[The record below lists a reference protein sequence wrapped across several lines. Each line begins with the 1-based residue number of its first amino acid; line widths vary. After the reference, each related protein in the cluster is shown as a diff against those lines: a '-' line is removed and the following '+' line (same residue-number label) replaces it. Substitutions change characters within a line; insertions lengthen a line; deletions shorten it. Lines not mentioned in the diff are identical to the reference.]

1 MPDVK
6 EFYNLDFNDLKEQFK
21 EFISD
26 QTEFQDY
33 NFEGSALSQLL
44 DIITFGI
51 QYQQMYLN
59 MATNEL
65 FLDTAQIDTNVFKL
79 ANTLNYIPKRKSA
92 AYIWTGIQ
100 RNNDIINGEEW
111 FGAGDIVQPDPPDD
125 WNLATGVVN
134 GVYTIEDESANPS
147 IADTHTGA
155 EAILQIEQDD
165 AGAKLISQ
173 GLATTIGK
181 NYTFTVRYKT
191 NGTQS
196 ARIIIHS
203 NIDQS
208 VVAGKLLDTTVS
220 SAVAG
225 EWEQLTFN
233 FTATNALTYFTL
245 GAGSDDIGENVQFD
259 ECRLTRNLS
268 ITLNKYSKFVMG
280 SLSLTNFEDII
291 INDNEIHIVRLYEG
305 EVNQQTWVSTG
316 ETFQEYQLTYR
327 DEIDNEELNVFVDA
341 PDGFGG
347 FVISTDPWIN
357 VNVETFEI
365 NDPGYYIQHFEE
377 LKIKFDDGQR
387 FQIPLVNERVRIIY
401 VKTQGAAVNGN
412 AAIIIIDSSVTFFD
426 ELTVTRLG
434 VLENGV
440 DEESMDAIRVNAP
453 LFYTTQ
459 NRAVTADDQNILV
472 KKYSQFDTFF
482 DAFLWGGELEFVE
495 EVAVTPPTFPATFY
509 KRLVEFWPTKEFPFI
524 DVGHVYCTALK
535 DDFDYLDQTE
545 IDDLIDFLNITK
557 IVAIFYRFLQPQIVH
572 ILPTVNIKHESVL
585 NLDTVAI
592 AEQIDTW
599 LNDNLEGFNKTF
611 HLSNLIQFV
620 DSIDEVIETSITYT
634 THVTVKDIGYV
645 AVRLWNEVIPGSVSG
660 LVNGFLLTDDG
671 VGGLWW
677 NGNQVGTII
686 YAPPPTPLSA
696 NQTGGFL
703 IINQDDTVSFGLP
716 AGSTYDL
723 NFEYTDNRTVELNRE
738 SFMLF
743 DPIILN
749 AEVYEE
755 TQ

>member
-6 EFYNLDFNDLKEQFK
+6 EFFNIDFNDLKQQFK
-21 EFISD
+21 EFIEG

-79 ANTLNYIPKRKSA
+79 ANTLNYIPKRKAA

-100 RNNDIINGEEW
+100 RINDMINGELW
-111 FGAGDIVQPDPPDD
+111 SGAGDIVQPDPPDD

-134 GVYTIEDESANPS
+134 GVYTVEDESANPS
-147 IADTHTGA
+147 IADSHTGA
-155 EAILQIEQDD
+155 AAVLQIEQDD

-173 GLATTIGK
+173 GFATQIGK

-191 NGTQS
+191 NGTQT
-196 ARIIIHS
+196 ARVIIG
-203 NIDQS
+203 
-208 VVAGKLLDTTVS
+208 VATDISGELLDTTVS

-225 EWEQLTFN
+225 EWEQLSFN

-268 ITLNKYSKFVMG
+268 ITLNKYSKFAMG
-280 SLSLTNFEDII
+280 SLFLTNFEDII
-291 INDNEIHIVRLYEG
+291 INDNEIHVVRLYEG
-305 EVNQQTWVSTG
+305 EVFQQDWVSDGT
-316 ETFQEYQLTYR
+316 TFQEYTLDYR

-347 FVISTDPWIN
+347 FIISTDPWIN
-357 VNVETFEI
+357 VNTETFEI
-365 NDPGYYIQHFEE
+365 NDPGFYIQHFED
-377 LKIKFDDGQR
+377 LIIKFDDGQR
-387 FQIPLVNERVRIIY
+387 FQIPLVNERVRMIY
-401 VKTQGAAVNGN
+401 VKTQGDAVNGN
-412 AAIIIIDSSVTFFD
+412 AAVITIDPTVTFYD

-440 DEESMDAIRVNAP
+440 AEESMDAIRANAP
-453 LFYTTQ
+453 LYYTTQ
-459 NRAVTADDQNILV
+459 NRAVTQDDHNILV

-482 DAFLWGGELEFVE
+482 DAFLWGGELEYVE
-495 EVAVTPPTFPATFY
+495 EVPVTPPTIPASFY
-509 KRLVEFWPTKEFPFI
+509 KRLVEFWPTKEFPFV

-535 DDFDYLDQTE
+535 DDFAYLDQTE
-545 IDDLIDFLNITK
+545 IDDLINFLNITK

-599 LNDNLEGFNKTF
+599 LNDNLEGFNKVF
-611 HLSNLIQFV
+611 HLSNFIKFV
-620 DSIDEVIETSITYT
+620 DSIDEVIETSITYS
-634 THVTVKDIGYV
+634 THVTVKDSGYV
-645 AVRLWNEVIPGSVSG
+645 AVRLWNEVVPSSISG
-660 LVNGFLLTDDG
+660 MVNGFLLTDDG
-671 VGGLWW
+671 AGGLWW
-677 NGNQVGTII
+677 NGNLVGSISYTGD
-686 YAPPPTPLSA
+686 PLLG
-696 NQTGGFL
+696 QTGGYM
-703 IINQDDTVSFGLP
+703 IINQDDYVSFGLP
-716 AGSTYDL
+716 ADSTYDL
-723 NFEYTDNRTVELNRE
+723 NFEYADTRTVELNRE
-738 SFMLF
+738 TFLLF
-743 DPIILN
+743 DPTILN
-749 AEVYEE
+749 AEVYQE

>member
-6 EFYNLDFNDLKEQFK
+6 EFYNLDFNDLKTQFK

-26 QTEFQDY
+26 NTDFQDY

-59 MATNEL
+59 MTVNEL
-65 FLDTAQIDTNVFKL
+65 FLETAQIDTNVFKL

-92 AYIWTGIQ
+92 AYILTGLQ
-100 RNNDIINGEEW
+100 RINDIINGDYW
-111 FGAGDIVQPDPPDD
+111 TGAGVIVQPDPPDD
-125 WNLATGVVN
+125 WNLASGTLD

-147 IADTHTGA
+147 IASTHLTA
-155 EAILQIEQDD
+155 ASVLQIEQNS

-173 GLATTIGK
+173 GFATTIGK
-181 NYTFTVRYKT
+181 NYTLTVRYKT

-196 ARIIIHS
+196 GRVLI
-203 NIDQS
+203 S
-208 VVAGKLLDTTVS
+208 VANDMAGELLDTTVTS
-220 SAVAG
+220 TTPG

-233 FTATNALTYFTL
+233 FTATNALTYFTI
-245 GAGSDDIGENVQFD
+245 GAQNNIIGQNVQFD
-259 ECRLTRNLS
+259 ELRLTRNLS
-268 ITLNKYSKFVMG
+268 ITINKYSKFLMG
-280 SLSLTNFEDII
+280 SLNLTNFEDII
-291 INDNEIHIVRLYEG
+291 INDNEVHLIRLYEG
-305 EVNQQTWVSTG
+305 EIIQQSWISDG
-316 ETFQEYQLTYR
+316 STFQKYNLTYR
-327 DEIDNEELNVFVDA
+327 DEVDNDELNVFVDA

-347 FVISTDPWIN
+347 FILGIDPWIN
-357 VNVETFEI
+357 VNIETFEI
-365 NDPGYYIQHFEE
+365 NDPGYYIQHFED
-377 LKIKFDDGQR
+377 LTIKFGDPQR
-387 FQIPLVNERVRIIY
+387 FQIPAVNERVRVIY

-412 AAIIIIDSSVTFFD
+412 AAVITIDTSVAFYD
-426 ELTVTRLG
+426 ELTVARLG

-440 DEESMDAIRVNAP
+440 NQESLDSIRVNAP
-453 LFYTTQ
+453 LYYTTQ
-459 NRAVTADDQNILV
+459 NRAVTAGDHNVLV
-472 KKYSQFDTFF
+472 KKYSKFDTFF

-495 EVAVTPPTFPATFY
+495 EVPVTPPTIPASFY
-509 KRLVEFWPTKEFPFI
+509 KRLVEFWPTKEFPFV

-545 IDDLIDFLNITK
+545 IDDLLDFLNVTK
-557 IVAIFYRFLQPQIVH
+557 IVAIFYRFLQPQILH

-592 AEQIDTW
+592 ANQIDSW

-611 HLSNLIQFV
+611 HLSNFIKFV
-620 DSIDEVIETSITYT
+620 DSIDEVIETSITYI

-645 AVRLWNEVIPGSVSG
+645 AVRLWNPVVPGSVNG
-660 LVNGFLLTDDG
+660 LVNGFALTDDG

-677 NGNQVGTII
+677 NGSQVGTIS

-696 NQTGGFL
+696 SQTGGFM

-716 AGSTYDL
+716 AGATYDID
-723 NFEYTDNRTVELNRE
+723 FEYANIRTVELNRE
-738 SFMLF
+738 TFMRF
-743 DPIILN
+743 DPTILN
-749 AEVYEE
+749 AEKYTE

>member
-6 EFYNLDFNDLKEQFK
+6 EFYNLDFSDLKNQFK

-33 NFEGSALSQLL
+33 NFEGAALSQLL

-79 ANTLNYIPKRKSA
+79 ANTLNYIPKRKAS

-100 RNNDIINGEEW
+100 RNNDIINGEAW
-111 FGAGDIVQPDPPDD
+111 VGAGDIVQPDPPDD
-125 WNLATGVVN
+125 WNLATGVVD
-134 GVYTIEDESANPS
+134 GIYTIEDESANPS
-147 IADTHTGA
+147 IDVAHTGA
-155 EAILQIEQDD
+155 SAVLQIEQDS
-165 AGAKLISQ
+165 AGTKLISQ
-173 GLATTIGK
+173 GFATQIGK
-181 NYTFTVRYKT
+181 NYTFSVRYKT

-196 ARIIIHS
+196 GRLVISTPPGIDIAGNII
-203 NIDQS
+203 
-208 VVAGKLLDTTVS
+208 LDTVLTS
-220 SAVAG
+220 PSAG
-225 EWEQLTFN
+225 EWAQYTYN

-245 GAGSDDIGENVQFD
+245 GAGSDNIGENVQFD

-268 ITLNKYSKFVMG
+268 ITLNKYSQFTMG

-305 EVNQQTWVSTG
+305 EVNQQTWISTG
-316 ETFQEYQLTYR
+316 ETFQEYELTYR
-327 DEIDNEELNVFVDA
+327 DEIDNNELNVFVDA

-357 VNVETFEI
+357 VNTETFEI

-412 AAIIIIDSSVTFFD
+412 AATISIDSSVTFFD

-440 DEESMDAIRVNAP
+440 DEESMDAIRANAP
-453 LFYTTQ
+453 LYYTTQ
-459 NRAVTADDQNILV
+459 NRAVTQDDHNILV

-482 DAFLWGGELEFVE
+482 DAFLWGGELEYVE
-495 EVAVTPPTFPATFY
+495 EVEQPPASGIFY

-535 DDFDYLDQTE
+535 DDFDYLNQTE
-545 IDDLIDFLNITK
+545 IDDLLDFLDVTK
-557 IVAIFYRFLQPQIVH
+557 IVAIFYRFLQPQLVH
-572 ILPTVNIKHESVL
+572 FLPTINIKHESVL

-611 HLSNLIQFV
+611 HLSNLVKFV

-634 THVTVKDIGYV
+634 TRVTVKDTGYV
-645 AVRLWNEVIPGSVSG
+645 AVRLWNEIVPGSISG

-671 VGGLWW
+671 LGVLWW
-677 NGNQVGTII
+677 NGNIVGSISYTGD
-686 YAPPPTPLSA
+686 PLLG
-696 NQTGGFL
+696 QTGGYM
-703 IINQDDTVSFGLP
+703 IINQDDYVSFGLP
-716 AGSTYDL
+716 ADSTYNLD
-723 NFEYTDNRTVELNRE
+723 FEYADNRTVELNRE